1 MTSFTTLWKVY
12 NRKEIVRCERKV
24 LQESEK
30 FYNLVKSFCKTE
42 KSVTW
47 LPKILQKGES
57 ATLGRNDLEED
68 EKFYQREIVLA
79 YLGYCVS
86 GLQPDTATSC
96 YMLHVTGYHYYS
108 LRVTAFDLLICYN
121 LLWTI
126 TCTIIGYCGLLV
138 TSCYELL
145 QAIG

>member
-12 NRKEIVRCERKV
+12 NRIEIVRCERKV

-30 FYNLVKSFCKTE
+30 FYSLVKSFYKTE

-57 ATLGRNDLEED
+57 ATLGRNDLKEYEM
-68 EKFYQREIVLA
+68 FYQREIVLA
-79 YLGYCVS
+79 YLGYWVS

-96 YMLHVTGYHYYS
+96 YMLHVYRLS
-108 LRVTAFDLLICYN
+108 LLQSKGNCLWLVN
-121 LLWTI
+121 LLHPAMNYNY
-126 TCTIIGYCGLLV
+126 TIIDYCGLLV